1 MTSSTLVDC
10 ALVSKA
16 YGATTVLDD
25 VSLRVRAGESIG
37 LVGRN
42 GAGKTTLLSI
52 IQGLRRPSNGKV
64 TLFGGPPTKARF
76 RTELG
81 VAPQALSLPDTA
93 RVDEVITYVRAH
105 YHAPAPAGE
114 LIRDFDL
121 GALARKQ
128 VGGLSG
134 GQKRLV
140 GACLAFAGN
149 PRLVLLDEPTTGLDS
164 EARERLWQIIRA
176 KTSSGTSVITTS
188 HYMEDI
194 EQLSE
199 RIVVLHQ
206 GRIVSDGSVNDI
218 RENSR
223 AVTITVQAD
232 MPEDLSWLESG
243 VVQNSRKGSFEI
255 ETTNV
260 DRTLGELRRRF
271 GTLDRVEVNRDS
283 LENII
288 RNLTETR

>member
-1 MTSSTLVDC
+1 M
-10 ALVSKA
+10 
-16 YGATTVLDD
+16 
-25 VSLRVRAGESIG
+25 RVGTGESIG

-52 IQGLRRPSNGKV
+52 IQGLRRPTSGRV
-64 TLFGGPPTKARF
+64 ALFGGPPTKARF

-93 RVDEVITYVRAH
+93 RVDEVIRYVRAH
-105 YHAPAPAGE
+105 YHDPVPTAD

-121 GALARKQ
+121 GTLARKQ

-176 KTSSGTSVITTS
+176 KTYRGTSVVTTS

-206 GRIVSDGSVNDI
+206 GQIISDGSVNDI
-218 RENSR
+218 RDSSQT
-223 AVTITVQAD
+223 VTITVQAS

-243 VVQNSRKGSFEI
+243 VAQNAQERAFEI
-255 ETTNV
+255 KTTNV
-260 DRTLGELRRRF
+260 DLTLGELRRHF
-271 GTLDRVEVNRDS
+271 GTLDKVEVTRDS

-288 RNLTETR
+288 RNLTETK